1 MTNPRENRVSSSR
14 SKAINGIEYE
24 HFLALVDLAEQKHLE
39 KQAKIEKNKVRLIAI
54 GGGRRPDMSSKQG
67 ICLCLVY
74 LRQKPIFEILGLL
87 FDVSKTKAN
96 DATIG

>member
-1 MTNPRENRVSSSR
+1 MTNPLENRVSSSR
-14 SKAINGIEYE
+14 SKAIGIEYE

-67 ICLCLVY
+67 ICLCLVS
-74 LRQKPIFEILGLL
+74 E
-87 FDVSKTKAN
+87 TKAN
-96 DATIG
+96 I